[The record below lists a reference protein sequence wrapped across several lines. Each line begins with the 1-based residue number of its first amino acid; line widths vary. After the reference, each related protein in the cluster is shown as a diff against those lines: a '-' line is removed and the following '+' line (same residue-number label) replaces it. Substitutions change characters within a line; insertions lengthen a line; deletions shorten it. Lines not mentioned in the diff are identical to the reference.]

1 MTVKVPIRTV
11 YDENDNPTGLAEFQS
26 GEAVNYTHGG
36 TGLTSL
42 GTAGQTLAVN
52 STTDGLEWVTGQEL
66 NNTDEL
72 PEGSSNLYYTDARS
86 RAAVS
91 VSDAGGDGSMTYNNT
106 TGVITYTGP
115 SATDV
120 RSHFSGGT
128 GVDISSG
135 VVSIGQSVA
144 TAADVTF
151 NTVTADLTGDV
162 TGNVTGDLTGNVTG
176 NVTGTVSSLSNHD
189 TDDVTEGA
197 SNLYYTTA
205 RWDTKMAAA
214 DTDDLSEGASNL
226 YYTDA
231 RAQAAI
237 SVTDAGGDGSL
248 AYSSGTITYTGPSA
262 TETRAHF
269 SAGTGVTYSSGEFSI
284 GQAVATTSDVTFNC
298 ITTACNMT
306 IGGNLTVNGTTVT
319 NNADN
324 LVVDDALIELN
335 HSATSN
341 ASDLGLIMERGSTGD
356 NAFMGW
362 DESADKFV
370 VGTTTATGAS
380 SGDLT
385 VTTGTLVANIEG
397 NVTGC
402 VSTLANHDTDDVT
415 EGSSNLYYTDARS
428 RAAISASGS
437 LSYNSS
443 TGAISYTTPTT
454 IASLSNHDTD
464 DLSEGASNLYYTN
477 TRARGAVSFTAGS
490 GAYNSST
497 GVFSIP
503 TNTNQLTNGAGYITC
518 TGSIS
523 GNAATATSATSATC
537 ASKWTTARTLC
548 ICGDASGSASIDGS
562 GNVNL
567 SVAVS
572 DDSHNH
578 TIANVD
584 GLSTCLSG
592 KAASGGSTSTNF
604 SASCLCAANCAKAN
618 VICGVSGVCTPTVC
632 ATTWLAVGGR
642 CICQSAGDYGSISV
656 VGGDNSW
663 PGYSI
668 ENKWVLM
675 GNAADVGIYND
686 VTNEWMAK
694 GTCNGGWC
702 LFYNN
707 SAMLCTTSYGART
720 ENCHCVECCVKANVV
735 CGGGAVRSAVMCATD
750 FNSTSDCRCKDE
762 IQTIESAVCK
772 VTQMRGVD
780 FKWKDSGRKSI
791 GVVAQEVEKVLPELV
806 VTDEE
811 SGYKTVNYQSMV
823 GVLIEAVKELQ
834 AEITELKKNK

>member
-1 MTVKVPIRTV
+1 MTIKVPIRTV

-42 GTAGQTLAVN
+42 GAAGQTLAVN

-66 NNTDEL
+66 DNTDEL
-72 PEGSSNLYYTDARS
+72 PEGSTNLYYTDARS
-86 RAAVS
+86 RVAVS
-91 VSDAGGDGSMTYNNT
+91 VTDAGGDGSMAYNNS

-144 TAADVTF
+144 IAADVTF

-162 TGNVTGDLTGNVTG
+162 TGNITGNVTG
-176 NVTGTVSSLSNHD
+176 DVTGTVSSLSNHD
-189 TDDVTEGA
+189 TDGVTEG
-197 SNLYYTTA
+197 ST
-205 RWDTKMAAA
+205 
-214 DTDDLSEGASNL
+214 NL

-284 GQAVATTSDVTFNC
+284 GQAVATASDVTFNC
-298 ITTACNMT
+298 ITTACNIT

-356 NAFMGW
+356 NAFIGW

-370 VGTTTATGAS
+370 VGTTAATGAS
-380 SGDLT
+380 SGDLSI
-385 VTTGTLVANIEG
+385 TTGTLLANIEG
-397 NVTGC
+397 NVTGNVAGNVTGNVTGT
-402 VSTLANHDTDDVT
+402 VSSLSNHDTDGVA
-415 EGSSNLYYTDARS
+415 EGLSNLYYTDAR
-428 RAAISASGS
+428 
-437 LSYNSS
+437 
-443 TGAISYTTPTT
+443 
-454 IASLSNHDTD
+454 
-464 DLSEGASNLYYTN
+464 
-477 TRARGAVSFTAGS
+477 ARSAVSFTAGS

-497 GVFSIP
+497 GAFSIP

-523 GNAATATSATSATC
+523 GNAATATSATSATSATC

-567 SVAVS
+567 SVAVA

-578 TIANVD
+578 TVANVD
-584 GLSTCLSG
+584 GLATCLSG
-592 KAASGGSTSTNF
+592 KASTTCAGTIVTCLGTKAPTNGSLANNF
-604 SASCLCAANCAKAN
+604 SANCFCADICAKSPI
-618 VICGVSGVCTPTVC
+618 VCGSTCVVGPIVC
-632 ATTWLAVGGR
+632 ATTQMCAPIVCGTSCLRGQYVYSGGIV
-642 CICQSAGDYGSISV
+642 C
-656 VGGDNSW
+656 
-663 PGYSI
+663 
-668 ENKWVLM
+668 
-675 GNAADVGIYND
+675 AA
-686 VTNEWMAK
+686 T
-694 GTCNGGWC
+694 
-702 LFYNN
+702 
-707 SAMLCTTSYGART
+707 
-720 ENCHCVECCVKANVV
+720 CVEAANCVKSGVV
-735 CGGGAVRSAVMCATD
+735 CGTTTRGTTACFTD
-750 FNSTSDCRCKDE
+750 FNSTSDCRCKDD
-762 IQTIESAVCK
+762 IKTIDSAVCK

-780 FKWKDSGRKSI
+780 FKWKDDGRKSI
-791 GVVAQEVEKVLPELV
+791 GVIAQEVEKVLPELV
-806 VTDEE
+806 VTDKET
-811 SGYKTVNYQSMV
+811 GYKTVNYQSMV
-823 GVLIEAVKELQ
+823 GVLIEAVKDLQ
-834 AEITELKKNK
+834 AQVDDLKKNK